1 MSDEYEIVDEDIVRE
16 PFEADSKPR
25 LSMEDL
31 ELLEGVMPHASRDN
45 HEANHCKDEEA
56 KDDYD
61 FDFEED
67 SLPTVPDLFP
77 DWRDLFRKRPFLQ
90 LRRLGDGTPVILL
103 GYGHQERANGSL
115 KLDNSQVDGV
125 LYRNLTSICAP
136 FARSNDTDSIGW
148 KIKVIRAKEGVKI
161 KFWTNLKSGE
171 SRHDVHNSA
180 WVVTKQGLKR
190 APGK

>member
-1 MSDEYEIVDEDIVRE
+1 MSDEYEIVDEDITRE

-31 ELLEGVMPHASRDN
+31 ELLEGVMPHATRDN
-45 HEANHCKDEEA
+45 HGANHCAEEA
-56 KDDYD
+56 PKDDYN

-67 SLPTVPDLFP
+67 SLPQVQDLFP
-77 DWRDLFRKRPFLQ
+77 DWRELFRKRPFLQ
-90 LRRLGDGTPVILL
+90 LRRLGDGTPVILI

-136 FARSNDTDSIGW
+136 FAKSNDTDSIGW
-148 KIKVIRAKEGVKI
+148 KIKVIRAKEGMKVRC
-161 KFWTNLKSGE
+161 WTNLKTGSDRKDIVRSDWIVAKE
-171 SRHDVHNSA
+171 
-180 WVVTKQGLKR
+180 GLR
-190 APGK
+190 PAPKK